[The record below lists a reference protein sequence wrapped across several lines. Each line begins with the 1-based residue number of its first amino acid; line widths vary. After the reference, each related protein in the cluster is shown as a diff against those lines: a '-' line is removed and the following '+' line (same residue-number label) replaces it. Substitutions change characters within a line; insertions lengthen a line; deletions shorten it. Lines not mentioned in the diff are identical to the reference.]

1 MSVKFAQSPTEILQ
15 WERLVIS
22 DRRLSHA
29 VVRVATRLVLF
40 VNSQSGLAWPS
51 LKALMDKSQTSLST
65 VKRAIRQLKALGWV
79 AVISGNARRTN
90 RYRMVLQPLPSD
102 SLTPSVTPKSET
114 APPVPTPAP
123 VQAAPVQAPT
133 PPPASPPAPP
143 ISHDRAAY
151 LPTPRSC
158 TPEEIVGLIEHFN
171 RTAHTCLPTTPGT
184 DTYRIVRQALQHY
197 PPAILRG
204 VIDLKVH
211 HWMETPQYRYLQPK
225 TLFNPSKLERY
236 VSELYQ
242 QRRRDPP
249 PPPPYVPRPPD
260 PPKTEAQKALARESC
275 AEMRRILA
283 AADARDAQRKAQAQA
298 EASLMWRHLR
308 GAATYHTAASR

>member
-90 RYRMVLQPLPSD
+90 RYRMVLQPLPAD
-102 SLTPSVTPKSET
+102 SLTPSVPDT
-114 APPVPTPAP
+114 APVATPPAPVQTTPPPQTPAP
-123 VQAAPVQAPT
+123 VNTAPVQAPA
-133 PPPASPPAPP
+133 PPPASPPATPM
-143 ISHDRAAY
+143 SHDRAAY

-158 TPEEIVGLIEHFN
+158 TPEEIVALIEHFN

-184 DTYRIVRQALQHY
+184 DTYRTVRQALQ
-197 PPAILRG
+197 
-204 VIDLKVH
+204 
-211 HWMETPQYRYLQPK
+211 
-225 TLFNPSKLERY
+225 
-236 VSELYQ
+236 
-242 QRRRDPP
+242 
-249 PPPPYVPRPPD
+249 
-260 PPKTEAQKALARESC
+260 
-275 AEMRRILA
+275 
-283 AADARDAQRKAQAQA
+283 
-298 EASLMWRHLR
+298 
-308 GAATYHTAASR
+308 